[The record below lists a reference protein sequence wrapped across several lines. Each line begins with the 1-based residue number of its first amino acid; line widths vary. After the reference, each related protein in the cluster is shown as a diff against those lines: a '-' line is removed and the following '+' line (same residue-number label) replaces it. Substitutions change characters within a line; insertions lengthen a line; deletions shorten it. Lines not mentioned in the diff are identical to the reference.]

1 MPVLRN
7 VEGMN
12 YAEVEKA
19 IGALGEKVRISSR
32 RFNVYISVVKN

>member
-1 MPVLRN
+1 MVPVLRN

-19 IGALGEKVRISSR
+19 IGALGEKVRH
-32 RFNVYISVVKN
+32 